1 MPGASLKFDDL
12 ELDLGSYQLRRNG
25 SVVKLERIP
34 MELLILLA
42 SRNGQLVSR
51 EEIVEKLWG
60 KDVFVDSAHGVNTAI
75 RKIRNALQ
83 DDPEE
88 PRFIETVV
96 GKGYRFVAPLLD
108 APQEVVPPVSDHSR
122 LLSTSFLLI
131 GACLIGA
138 MFVGAYFGLRHFWP
152 PGTFQGGRTMLAV
165 LPFENLTGDPNQDY
179 FSDGLTEEMITQL
192 GRLDPRQL
200 GVIARTSAM
209 SYKHSTKAVD
219 QIGRELGVNYI
230 LEGSARREG
239 GRLRVTAQL
248 IQVRDQSHV
257 WAAEYDRE
265 MQSVLQVQ
273 SEVAIAIGK
282 EVRLKL
288 APDQPLQARNPQ
300 AVNPEAYEAYLK
312 GRYFIEKWTE
322 EGTRVGREYFE
333 QAIRKDPGYALA
345 YAGLADSYVWGRVG
359 LPPQEALQRART
371 AATKALELDDT
382 LGEPHAALAQ
392 IKFVTDWDWAAAE
405 AQFKRAIE
413 LNPND
418 ANALHMYSH
427 YLLSMGRMQESL
439 EVSQRALQHD
449 PVSPTMQLHLGF
461 HYLTARQYD
470 LAIPQYLKVLQA
482 DPGLVD
488 AHNQLAVAYRQKG
501 MLDQS
506 VAEYLQVET
515 LLGMTTEQISELKTA
530 YARSGM
536 REFWLTVLEIIE
548 SSDQIKI
555 SPYQIA
561 SYYAILNKKD
571 ESFDWLEKAYTAH
584 DASLVAIKTDSDFD
598 NLHSDGRFTD
608 LLRRM
613 RLAN

>member
-1 MPGASLKFDDL
+1 MPGASLKFGDL

-96 GKGYRFVAPLLD
+96 GKGYRFVAPLVT
-108 APQEVVPPVSDHSR
+108 APQEVLPPVSDHSR
-122 LLSTSFLLI
+122 LRSKSFLLI
-131 GACLIGA
+131 GAFLIG
-138 MFVGAYFGLRHFWP
+138 VLSIGAYLVLRHFWP
-152 PGTFQGGRTMLAV
+152 TGTFQGERTMLAV

-239 GRLRVTAQL
+239 ERLRITAQL

-265 MQSVLQVQ
+265 MQSVLQLQ
-273 SEVAIAIGK
+273 SEVADAIGN
-282 EVRLKL
+282 EVRLQL
-288 APDQPLQARNPQ
+288 APDQRVRAGKPR
-300 AVNPEAYEAYLK
+300 AVNPQAYEAYLK

-333 QAIRKDPGYALA
+333 QAIQKDPNYALA
-345 YAGLADSYVWGRVG
+345 YAGLADSYVWGRAG
-359 LPPQEALQRART
+359 LPPEEALGLARA

-382 LGEPHAALAQ
+382 LGEPYVALAQ
-392 IKFVTDWDWAAAE
+392 IKFVKDWDWAAAE

-439 EVSQRALQHD
+439 EVSRRALEHD

-515 LLGMTTEQISELKTA
+515 LLGMTPEQVSELKSA
-530 YARSGM
+530 YAKAGM
-536 REFWLTVLEIIE
+536 RAFWLTVLEFTE
-548 SSDQIKI
+548 SSGEDKI

-561 SYYAILNKKD
+561 SYCAILNKKD
-571 ESFDWLEKAYTAH
+571 ESFDWLEKAYRAH
-584 DASLVAIKTDSDFD
+584 DAGLVAIKTDSDFD
-598 NLHSDGRFTD
+598 SLHSDGRFAN

>member
-1 MPGASLKFDDL
+1 MPPASLKFDDV

-25 SVVKLERIP
+25 GIIKLEKIP

-51 EEIVEKLWG
+51 EEIIEKLWG
-60 KDVFVDSAHGVNTAI
+60 KDVFVDSVHGVNTAI

-83 DDPEE
+83 DDPEK
-88 PRFIETVV
+88 PQFIETVV
-96 GKGYRFVAPLLD
+96 GKGYRFVAPLVA
-108 APQEVVPPVSDHSR
+108 APDEDLPAVPTVPRFRSR
-122 LLSTSFLLI
+122 RFLLI
-131 GACLIGA
+131 GACLIA
-138 MFVGAYFGLRHFWP
+138 AISVAAYFGGRHVWP
-152 PGTFQGGRTMLAV
+152 LGTLPGGRTMLAV
-165 LPFENLTGDPNQDY
+165 LPFENLTGDASQDY

-192 GRLDPRQL
+192 GRLDPQQL

-209 SYKHSTKAVD
+209 SYKHSSKAVD

-239 GRLRVTAQL
+239 ERLRITAQL

-265 MQSVLQVQ
+265 MKGVLQLQ
-273 SEVAIAIGK
+273 SEVADAIGK

-288 APDQPLQARNPQ
+288 APEQRGREHNRRP
-300 AVNPEAYEAYLK
+300 VNPEAYEAYLK

-322 EGTRVGREYFE
+322 EGTRVGRKYFE
-333 QAIRKDPGYALA
+333 QAIQKDPNYALA
-345 YAGLADSYVWGRVG
+345 YAGLADSYVWGRKG
-359 LPPQEALQRART
+359 LPPEEALRRAIT
-371 AATKALELDDT
+371 AANEALELDDT

-392 IKFVTDWDWAAAE
+392 IRFVNDWDWAGAE

-439 EVSQRALQHD
+439 EVSKRALERD

-470 LAIPQYLKVLQA
+470 LAISQYLKVLQM
-482 DPGLVD
+482 DPGLQD
-488 AHNQLAVAYRQKG
+488 AHSQLAVAYRQKG
-501 MLDQS
+501 MFDQS
-506 VAEYLQVET
+506 IAEYLQEQALMGT
-515 LLGMTTEQISELKTA
+515 PPEQISELKSS

-536 REFWLTVLEIIE
+536 RAFWLTVLDFSQ
-548 SSDQIKI
+548 SSEVSRI
-555 SPYQIA
+555 SPYEIA
-561 SYYAILNKKD
+561 SYCAILDKKD
-571 ESFDWLEKAYTAH
+571 EALEWLAKAFEAH
-584 DASLVAIKTDSDFD
+584 DAGLVAIKTDSDFD
-598 NLHSDGRFTD
+598 NLHSDARFVE

-613 RLAN
+613 KLPN